1 MRLRLPSPSIRT
13 KFLVVGLVAAFAV
26 GLADLFETAGVQR
39 MLRDQSRAHVI
50 EIARQASFIAGPLI
64 AFDSRSELRKA
75 LELLRADP
83 DFAYAQV
90 TDKSGE
96 PLATVGPADN
106 EPCAV
111 GGEPRISNQRGI
123 LHISMPV
130 VDSGVTWGCLQ
141 LGTSQ
146 DRTERDVDRM
156 KTFAAGNSLLT
167 MLTMVIAG
175 VYLLRSVAS
184 PMVRLATVAGRIGR
198 GEWDATIDVHGRDE
212 VGALAD
218 SFRTMVGE
226 LRQTTVSKT
235 YVDDIVQSMADSL
248 VVIDI
253 SGKILMANRATLAL
267 LGYDEGSLVGE
278 PIQRITAWTE
288 AISATGPPPLRGHS
302 YQIEREYIARDGRR
316 IPVLVSTTA
325 MRSEGNHLICL
336 AQDLRERKRA
346 EGELRVAKEKAEG
359 ANRAKSAFLAN
370 MSHEIRTPL
379 NAVLGYTQLML
390 RDPALEKLG
399 KDYLNIINR
408 SGEHLLALINDVLD
422 MSKIE
427 AGGMTANV
435 KAFDVG
441 QLVADLAAMFTLRAS
456 SKGLRFDVVEAPG
469 VDRTVAGDQGKI
481 RQVLINLVGN
491 AIKFTDTGHVKLEVT
506 VSHRPDGQLWLS
518 ARVEDTGAG
527 IAAAEQGK
535 LFQPFTQTQSG
546 IRLQS
551 GTGLGLA
558 ISAQYARLMGGQ
570 ITMSS
575 GVGVGTVCLFE
586 IPVQAVDAASAIRV
600 TPDRRVAGILPG
612 STTPRVLIVDD
623 EPDNRGWLNGLLSS
637 VGFDVREADNGEAA
651 VRECETW
658 HPRLVLMDLRM
669 PGMDGLEATRRIRN
683 SSPGTETVIIALT
696 ASALDEDQHSLMQ
709 AGADALIVKP
719 CREADL
725 LESIRVHLD
734 LAYAYADQAPEQRR
748 PGETFHQATTST
760 DDSFRSSKS
769 DALDTLP
776 VEWADDMRRA
786 IFNGENDRVN
796 ELIARIPQRDAE
808 FARALQR
815 LADRYEYDALTQL
828 LDRG

>member
-1 MRLRLPSPSIRT
+1 MKLRLLSRSIRT
-13 KFLVVGLVAAFAV
+13 KFVVVGLAAVIAV
-26 GLADLFETAGVQR
+26 GLAGLFATVGVQR
-39 MLRDQSRAHVI
+39 LLRDQSRAHVVD
-50 EIARQASFIAGPLI
+50 IAKQAAFIAGPLI
-64 AFDSRSELRKA
+64 AFDSQSELSKA

-90 TDKSGE
+90 TDGAGK
-96 PLATVGPADN
+96 PLATVGRATT
-106 EPCAV
+106 EPCQA
-111 GGEPRISNQRGI
+111 GGEPRVSNHGGI
-123 LHISMPV
+123 LHVSMPV

-146 DRTERDVDRM
+146 DRTERDVAKMR
-156 KTFAAGNSLLT
+156 TVAIGASVLT
-167 MLTMVIAG
+167 MLTMVVAG
-175 VYLLRSVAS
+175 VYLSRSIAS
-184 PMVRLATVAGRIGR
+184 PMVRLTKVAGRIGR
-198 GEWDATIDVHGRDE
+198 GDWNATIDVHGQDE
-212 VGALAD
+212 IGALAD
-218 SFRTMVGE
+218 SFRTMVDE

-248 VVIDI
+248 VVIN
-253 SGKILMANRATLAL
+253 SRGKIELANRATHAL
-267 LGYDEGSLVGE
+267 LDYEEGSLVGE
-278 PIQRITAWTE
+278 PIQRITADAEAASETE
-288 AISATGPPPLRGHS
+288 PPAVREHP
-302 YQIEREYIARDGRR
+302 YQRERDYIARDGRR

-346 EGELRVAKEKAEG
+346 EGELLVAKEKAEG
-359 ANRAKSAFLAN
+359 ANQAKSAFLAN

-399 KDYLNIINR
+399 RDYLNIINR

-435 KAFDVG
+435 EPFDVG

-456 SKGLRFDVVEAPG
+456 SRGLRFDVAEAPN
-469 VDRTVAGDQGKI
+469 VDRTVASDQGKI

-491 AIKFTDTGHVKLEVT
+491 AIKFTEVGHVKLEVT
-506 VSHRPDGQLWLS
+506 VSRRPDSQLWLS
-518 ARVEDTGAG
+518 ARVEDTGVG
-527 IAAAEQGK
+527 IAASEQGK

-570 ITMSS
+570 ITLSS
-575 GVGVGTVCLFE
+575 EAGTGTVCLLE
-586 IPVQAVDAASAIRV
+586 IPVQPVDAASAVGVAPNRS
-600 TPDRRVAGILPG
+600 VAGLVPG
-612 STTPRVLIVDD
+612 SPGPRVLIVDD
-623 EPDNRGWLNGLLSS
+623 VPDNRGWLNGLLTS
-637 VGFDVREADNGEAA
+637 VGFDVREAGDGEAA
-651 VRECETW
+651 VREWEAW
-658 HPRLVLMDLRM
+658 HPQLVLMDLRM
-669 PGMDGLEATRRIRN
+669 PVMDGLEATRRIRK
-683 SSPGTETVIIALT
+683 SPAGTETVIIALT
-696 ASALDEDQHSLMQ
+696 ASAMDDDRDSVMQ
-709 AGADALIVKP
+709 AGADELVVKP

-725 LESIRVHLD
+725 LERIRAHLG
-734 LAYAYADQAPEQRR
+734 LAYVYADQAT
-748 PGETFHQATTST
+748 GQALAST
-760 DDSFRSSKS
+760 DDSIRSSKS
-769 DALDTLP
+769 DALGALP

-828 LDRG
+828 LDGAQA